1 MKIAILAAA
10 SVLTLSMVTA
20 PAVHAQQKVNPW
32 KQCGIGAMIFDDNG
46 TAAAI
51 SNVIWDLGTT
61 AVSSNVSSQD
71 SCNGLKVAAA
81 EFINSTITNIEEETV
96 IGEGQHLTAM
106 LNLMGCEATAHSAI
120 IQEVRADLDV
130 SITDNSSKAQA
141 YYSQLDNTITSKF
154 SAQCQVI

>member
-1 MKIAILAAA
+1 MKLALLAAA
-10 SVLTLSMVTA
+10 SVLTLSMAVS
-20 PAVHAQQKVNPW
+20 PAASAQQKVNPW

-61 AVSSNVSSQD
+61 AVSSNVSSQG
-71 SCNGLKVAAA
+71 SCNGIKVAAA

-96 IGEGQHLTAM
+96 IGEGLHLTAM

-130 SITDNSSKAQA
+130 SITDKSAKAEA
-141 YYSQLDNTITSKF
+141 YYSQLDNTVNTKF
-154 SAQCQVI
+154 AAQCQII

>member
-1 MKIAILAAA
+1 MKLALLAVSA
-10 SVLTLSMVTA
+10 LTLSMVTA
-20 PAVHAQQKVNPW
+20 PAVQAQQKVNPW

-106 LNLMGCEATAHSAI
+106 LNLMGCEVAAHSAI
-120 IQEVRADLDV
+120 IQDVRADLDV
-130 SITDNSSKAQA
+130 SVADKSSKAEA
-141 YYSQLDNTITSKF
+141 YYSQLDSTITSKF
-154 SAQCQVI
+154 AAQCQII